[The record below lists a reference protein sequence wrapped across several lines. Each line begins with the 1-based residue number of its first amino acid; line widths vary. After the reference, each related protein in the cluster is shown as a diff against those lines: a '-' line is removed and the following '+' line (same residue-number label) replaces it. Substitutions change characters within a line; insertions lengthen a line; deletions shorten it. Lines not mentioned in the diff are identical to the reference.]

1 MPKKPDKPTQKE
13 NKQTEP
19 NTSKPRVVD
28 PLDLVYS
35 GGYLGDPREILSNPA
50 VAPQMLDD
58 TPDNLRDD
66 FRRD

>member
-1 MPKKPDKPTQKE
+1 MSKKPDKPAEKE

-19 NTSKPRVVD
+19 DSSEPRVVD

-35 GGYLGDPREILSNPA
+35 GGYVGDPREILSNPA
-50 VAPQMLDD
+50 VAPQMPDD